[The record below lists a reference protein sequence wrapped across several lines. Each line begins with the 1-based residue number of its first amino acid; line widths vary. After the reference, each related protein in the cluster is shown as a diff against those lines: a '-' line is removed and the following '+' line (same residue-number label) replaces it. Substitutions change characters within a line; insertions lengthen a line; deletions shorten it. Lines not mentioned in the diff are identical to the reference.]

1 MSNLMEVI
9 KSRRST
15 RAFKSELPP
24 KDQIMQI
31 VEAAEW
37 APSGMGKYLWHFTV
51 IYNAEKSLK
60 LARAV
65 AEADNRGPEYN
76 FYGAPVNII
85 ISYKR
90 DEHHALVD
98 GAAAMEN
105 LLLMATELG
114 LGSCWINQLR
124 ETCDV
129 PEVRALLT
137 EYGVPEDHIV
147 VCSAA
152 IGYIEKETPAKPNAA
167 HLKLA
172 EWEREGKCRAV
183 VTQNIDGLHQK
194 AGSKEV
200 LELHGSVLRNYCMR
214 CRKPYPVEDIA
225 KGTGIPRCSC
235 GGIIKPD
242 VVLYEEGLDSYT
254 INKSVDYISKA
265 DILIIGGTSLAVYP
279 AASLIDYYRGNKL
292 VLVNKSPT
300 PADRRADLVI
310 HAPIGEVFS
319 QL

>member
-65 AEADNRGPEYN
+65 AEAD
-76 FYGAPVNII
+76 
-85 ISYKR
+85 KR

-152 IGYIEKETPAKPNAA
+152 IGYIEKETPAKPR
-167 HLKLA
+167 H
-172 EWEREGKCRAV
+172 
-183 VTQNIDGLHQK
+183 
-194 AGSKEV
+194 
-200 LELHGSVLRNYCMR
+200 
-214 CRKPYPVEDIA
+214 
-225 KGTGIPRCSC
+225 
-235 GGIIKPD
+235 
-242 VVLYEEGLDSYT
+242 EGLVSIT
-254 INKSVDYISKA
+254 
-265 DILIIGGTSLAVYP
+265 
-279 AASLIDYYRGNKL
+279 
-292 VLVNKSPT
+292 
-300 PADRRADLVI
+300 
-310 HAPIGEVFS
+310 E
-319 QL
+319 

>member
-51 IYNAEKSLK
+51 VYSAEKSLK

-65 AEADNRGPEYN
+65 AEADNRGPQYN

-114 LGSCWINQLR
+114 PGSCWINQLYRTR
-124 ETCDV
+124 EDR
-129 PEVRALLT
+129 EVQ
-137 EYGVPEDHIV
+137 E
-147 VCSAA
+147 
-152 IGYIEKETPAKPNAA
+152 
-167 HLKLA
+167 KLA
-172 EWEREGKCRAV
+172 EIGVTPEEMPVAALALGWPAVDFPGPREK
-183 VTQNIDGLHQK
+183 
-194 AGSKEV
+194 
-200 LELHGSVLRNYCMR
+200 
-214 CRKPYPVEDIA
+214 
-225 KGTGIPRCSC
+225 TG
-235 GGIIKPD
+235 
-242 VVLYEEGLDSYT
+242 
-254 INKSVDYISKA
+254 N
-265 DILIIGGTSLAVYP
+265 
-279 AASLIDYYRGNKL
+279 L
-292 VLVNKSPT
+292 VSWV
-300 PADRRADLVI
+300 R
-310 HAPIGEVFS
+310 
-319 QL
+319 